1 MMSLCTPNTY
11 RIFTSTSTRAKWI
24 QIKIIYIGVKTLG
37 IMIIYHMQSLHRLFI
52 KRVMLTRVFPKYPSV
67 KITINGLTKNSY
79 YRISACYLAYELN

>member
-1 MMSLCTPNTY
+1 
-11 RIFTSTSTRAKWI
+11 
-24 QIKIIYIGVKTLG
+24 
-37 IMIIYHMQSLHRLFI
+37 MIIYHMQSLHRLFI